1 MKALSTL
8 LLTAAL
14 LPLSTVMGQ
23 QTTTPQ
29 PQEATGQQGPGARL
43 EDDPAF
49 QRLSPEQ
56 QDCLRRTTSR
66 LNTGVDQKDIS
77 AIRQLKLDAAKHQI
91 IGMSVCGH
99 TVDEGTFV
107 DAVTL
112 NASSE
117 EAIAI
122 RWLDPKGT
130 VVHSAIFT
138 GRKRCVAKD
147 GDTVDGKSILRAL
160 PNALAVSNQ
169 HGLNAWEAEYWNS
182 PVEQGKGG
190 APHRGVFI
198 ENRLLVELD
207 PHKASSPNIRSLSD
221 QDRDFRWNDEQESL
235 ALKPGVV
242 LVSAASPSS
251 KSAVPSPCVA
261 APKQESVLGKLKRHV
276 EQTLEKQAAK
286 ADAQIGKSTGGNVDA
301 GLKDATTAA
310 VNETN
315 QPQPCSPSKGQAN
328 KQ

>member
-1 MKALSTL
+1 M
-8 LLTAAL
+8 
-14 LPLSTVMGQ
+14 
-23 QTTTPQ
+23 
-29 PQEATGQQGPGARL
+29 
-43 EDDPAF
+43 
-49 QRLSPEQ
+49 
-56 QDCLRRTTSR
+56 TSR
-66 LNTGVDQKDIS
+66 LNSAVDQKDIS
-77 AIRQLKLDAAKHQI
+77 GVEQLKLDTTKHRI

-99 TVDEGTFV
+99 SVDEGTFV
-107 DAVTL
+107 DAVSL

-122 RWLDPKGT
+122 RWLDPTGT
-130 VVHSAIFT
+130 VVHSAVFA
-138 GRKRCVAKD
+138 GRKRCVVKD
-147 GDTVDGKSILRAL
+147 GDMVDGKLILRAL

-169 HGLNAWEAEYWNS
+169 NGLNAWEAEYWNS
-182 PVEQGKGG
+182 PVEQAKGG

-207 PHKASSPNIRSLSD
+207 PHKASSPNIRSLRD

-251 KSAVPSPCVA
+251 KTATPSPCVP
-261 APKQESVLGKLKRHV
+261 APKQESVFGKLKRHA
-276 EQTLEKQAAK
+276 EQALEKQAAK